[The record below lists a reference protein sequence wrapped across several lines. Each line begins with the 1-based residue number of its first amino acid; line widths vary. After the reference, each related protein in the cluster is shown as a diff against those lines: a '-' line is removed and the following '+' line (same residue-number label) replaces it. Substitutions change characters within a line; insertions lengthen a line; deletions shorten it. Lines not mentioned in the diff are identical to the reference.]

1 MSWSNKTSFLLVD
14 NIILINAHLSSGKE
28 KNGLQMASLR
38 QNLCD
43 LKDSKKGYHIILAG
57 DLNSYLA
64 PDENLK
70 KRFSMFPSDEKAI
83 TTIKMR
89 TMAQGQYEKGN
100 IANVESKDKI
110 ITDLPIINDSG
121 SITFI
126 DGHTPATN
134 NSYVPTDEHPFDHF
148 LVACTVARN

>member
-28 KNGLQMASLR
+28 KNGPQMASLR
-38 QNLCD
+38 QTLCD

-64 PDENLK
+64 PDENLD
-70 KRFSMFPSDEKAI
+70 KRFSMFPSDDKAI

-110 ITDLPIINDSG
+110 ITDLPIINNSG

>member
-1 MSWSNKTSFLLVD
+1 
-14 NIILINAHLSSGKE
+14 
-28 KNGLQMASLR
+28 MASLR
-38 QNLCD
+38 QTLCD

-64 PDENLK
+64 PDENLE
-70 KRFSMFPSDEKAI
+70 KRFSMFPSDDKAI

-110 ITDLPIINDSG
+110 ITDLPIINNSG

-126 DGHTPATN
+126 DGHTPATS

>member
-28 KNGLQMASLR
+28 KNGPQMASLR
-38 QNLCD
+38 QTLCD

-64 PDENLK
+64 PDENLD
-70 KRFSMFPSDEKAI
+70 KRFSMFPSDDKAI

-110 ITDLPIINDSG
+110 ITDLPIIVNTG

-126 DGHTPATN
+126 DGHTPATS